1 MSQPRERGIPGEL
14 ISRGDRSYRGSA
26 VGETYIT
33 VRLRRHPSDERYEEL
48 RLLVDTGSTYSWIPR
63 EILERLGVK
72 ATGRRRFKTI
82 SGAVVEREIGYVF
95 VEYGGDIA
103 PTMVVFGEKGD
114 AAVFGLHGMESL
126 GLEVDP
132 TTRQIRRSEALLA
145 V

>member
-1 MSQPRERGIPGEL
+1 M
-14 ISRGDRSYRGSA
+14 
-26 VGETYIT
+26 T

>member
-1 MSQPRERGIPGEL
+1 M
-14 ISRGDRSYRGSA
+14 
-26 VGETYIT
+26 GETYIT
-33 VRLRRHPSDERYEEL
+33 VRVRRHPDDERYEEL

-63 EILERLGVK
+63 GALERLGVR
-72 ATGRRRFKTI
+72 ATGRRRFRTI

-103 PTMVVFGEKGD
+103 PTMVVFGEEGD

-126 GLEVDP
+126 GLEINPV
-132 TTRQIRRSEALLA
+132 TRQVKRSETLLA